1 MGSHVKKILCI
12 LVVAVL
18 VVAGCNSKEATSLDS
33 TLLINNVNGYSM
45 TDKGLQQFGAILIDA
60 GKVVATGATDSLNQ
74 QTSNPIIDAGG
85 KTMLPGLIDAHG
97 HVLGLGKL
105 RMEVD
110 LVGAQSIEE
119 ALQRIADFAAANP
132 ELPWIIGQGWNQVFW
147 PGKEYPTA
155 LDLDSLNLG
164 KPVWMERVDGHAG
177 WANSAAMEIGKV
189 TAETVS
195 PAGGEIITNDDGTPS
210 GIFID
215 LAMPLVVQHLPPTDD
230 AALRRALQLS
240 QAETSSLGLTSVHDA
255 GVHASLIP
263 LFKEFADKDQLPTRL
278 YTMLGG
284 EDEFDQ
290 FQTPLASYADDK
302 LSVRS
307 VKLYADGAL
316 GSRGAAMIAPYND
329 REDSRG
335 LLFESQQDMN
345 RMVSKIHAAGFQ
357 VNVHAIGDL
366 ANQQVLNAFAELG
379 PQANARMRHRIEHA
393 QVIDIDDLKR
403 FSQLNIIASMQPTHA
418 TSDMNMAEDRVGAAR
433 IKGAYAWKTLLQDK
447 ARIAAGSDFPV
458 ESANP
463 FWGLHAAVT
472 RQNQR
477 NEPAGGWYKN
487 EAMSREQALYTF
499 TLGAAYAA
507 HQDEILGSLEPGKW
521 ADFIFIDQDYFKIA
535 EDKIWQI
542 EVLETW
548 QAGRQVYQKP

>member
-1 MGSHVKKILCI
+1 MKKNLYF
-12 LVVAVL
+12 VL
-18 VVAGCNSKEATSLDS
+18 VVLLVLFGCNAKEPATDN

-45 TDKGLQQFGAILIDA
+45 TDNGLQQFGAILIDA
-60 GKVVATGATDSLNQ
+60 GKVVKTGATDSLNA
-74 QTSNPIIDAGG
+74 QTTNPIVNGGG
-85 KTMLPGLIDAHG
+85 KTLLPGLIDAHG
-97 HVLGLGKL
+97 HVLGLGRL

-119 ALQRIADFAAANP
+119 ALQRIAVFANENP
-132 ELPWIIGQGWNQVFW
+132 DLPWIIGQGWNQVFW

-155 LDLDSLNLG
+155 ADLDSLNLG
-164 KPVWMERVDGHAG
+164 KPIWMERVDGHAG
-177 WANSAAMEIGKV
+177 WANSAAMEIAEV

-195 PAGGEIITNDDGTPS
+195 PAGGEIITNDDGVPS

-215 LAMPLVVQHLPPTDD
+215 LSMPLVVQHLPKADD
-230 AALRRALQLS
+230 TTQRKALQLS

-255 GVHASLIP
+255 GVNASLIP
-263 LFKEFADKDQLPTRL
+263 LLKEFAEKDQLPTRL

-284 EDEFDQ
+284 EEAFDQ
-290 FQTPLASYADDK
+290 FQTPLTGYADDK

-335 LLFESQQDMN
+335 LLFESQEDMN

-379 PQANARMRHRIEHA
+379 PQANAKMRHRIEHA

-403 FSQLNIIASMQPTHA
+403 FSQLNVIASMQPTHA

-433 IKGAYAWKTLLQDK
+433 IKGAYAWKTLLDDN

-472 RQNQR
+472 RQNQS
-477 NEPAGGWYKN
+477 NEPAQGWYKN

-507 HQDEILGSLEPGKW
+507 HQDKILGSLEPGKW
-521 ADFIFIDQDYFKIA
+521 ADFILIDQDFFKIPA
-535 EDKIWQI
+535 ENIWQI

-548 QAGRQVYQKP
+548 QAGRQVYKKP

>member
-1 MGSHVKKILCI
+1 VKKILTI
-12 LVVAVL
+12 LIAAIFIL
-18 VVAGCNSKEATSLDS
+18 SGCNSKETTVEDN
-33 TLLINNVNGYSM
+33 TLLINNINGYSM
-45 TDKGLQQFGAILIDA
+45 TEKGLQQFGAILIDA

-74 QTSNPIIDAGG
+74 QTSNPILDAGG

-119 ALQRIADFAAANP
+119 ALQRIVDFAATNP
-132 ELPWIIGQGWNQVFW
+132 ELPWIVGQGWNQVLW

-155 LDLDSLNLG
+155 TDLDSLNLG

-177 WANSAAMEIGKV
+177 WANTAAMEIGQV

-215 LAMPLVVQHLPPTDD
+215 LAMPLIVQHLPPTDD
-230 AALRRALQLS
+230 TVLRRALQLS

-263 LFKEFADKDQLPTRL
+263 LLKEFADKDQLPTRL

-284 EDEFDQ
+284 EAEFDQ
-290 FQTPLASYADDK
+290 FQTPLISYADDK

-307 VKLYADGAL
+307 VKLYSDGAL
-316 GSRGAAMIAPYND
+316 GSRGAAMISPYSD

-335 LLFESQQDMN
+335 LLFESQRDMN
-345 RMVSKIHAAGFQ
+345 RMVNKIHQAGFQ
-357 VNVHAIGDL
+357 VNVHAIGD
-366 ANQQVLNAFAELG
+366 AGNQQVLNAFATLG
-379 PQANARMRHRIEHA
+379 AAENARLRHRIEHA
-393 QVIDIDDLKR
+393 QVIDVDDLKR
-403 FSQLNIIASMQPTHA
+403 FTSLNIIASMQQTHA
-418 TSDMNMAEDRVGAAR
+418 TSDMNMAEDRVGPAR
-433 IKGAYAWKTLLQDK
+433 IKGAYAWQTLLK
-447 ARIAAGSDFPV
+447 GGTKIAGGSDFPV

-472 RQNQR
+472 RQNQK
-477 NEPAGGWYKN
+477 NEPAGGWYSN
-487 EAMSREQALYTF
+487 EAMTREQALHSF

-507 HQDEILGSLEPGKW
+507 HQENILGSLEPGKW
-521 ADFIFIDQDYFKIA
+521 ADFILIDQDYFKIA
-535 EDKIWQI
+535 EEKIWQI